1 MMNTS
6 SSSSPV
12 STDASSAQEAGQ
24 KQGPATGGRRQE
36 KIGQIYQ
43 VLVRGHFVINVESS
57 FGRAHCCCQGKTT
70 DK

>member
-12 STDASSAQEAGQ
+12 SSRYEERAGGGT
-24 KQGPATGGRRQE
+24 KTGNSNRRQE

-43 VLVRGHFVINVESS
+43 VLLRGHFVINVESS